1 MALSQAQIK
10 GRIKN
15 IAKSNKADARIL
27 IQIYMMETFL
37 GENSKLSICREFY
50 FKGWNIDYIS
60 GGSLY
65 EINHGYRYFYPGV
78 YFVAGRSSSN
88 SEGDQ

>member
-27 IQIYMMETFL
+27 IRIYMMERFL
-37 GENSKLSICREFY
+37 ERIANSVYAENFI
-50 FKGWNIDYIS
+50 
-60 GGSLY
+60 
-65 EINHGYRYFYPGV
+65 
-78 YFVAGRSSSN
+78 
-88 SEGDQ
+88 